1 MKGGGGGGGKNG
13 VGWAHTTK
21 QLDGFANDRALEHTA
36 LRKNMAR
43 KYGDKCFGASEI
55 SICNKVKTRTKM
67 IYIGYTQ
74 ISEKLNESKD
84 ISHSSSNVP
93 PCGIRKKK
101 WENDNRAF

>member
-1 MKGGGGGGGKNG
+1 
-13 VGWAHTTK
+13 
-21 QLDGFANDRALEHTA
+21 
-36 LRKNMAR
+36 MAR

-55 SICNKVKTRTKM
+55 SICNKVKTGTKM

-84 ISHSSSNVP
+84 ISHSFSNVP

-101 WENDNRAF
+101 WENDN